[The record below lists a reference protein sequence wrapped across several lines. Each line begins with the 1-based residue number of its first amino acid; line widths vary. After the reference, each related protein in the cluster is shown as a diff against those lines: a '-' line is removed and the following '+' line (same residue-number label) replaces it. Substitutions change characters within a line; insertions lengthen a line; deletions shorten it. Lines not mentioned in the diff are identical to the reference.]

1 MATNNARGRTARTV
15 PSAVAPTKGRAPLE
29 QRTGA
34 NRPVGAGAGKHR
46 GDRRDTSR
54 PFTNNNRRQPNHGDP
69 LGSGKK
75 QIQGGGK
82 AVKGGGKREKGTYD
96 H

>member
-1 MATNNARGRTARTV
+1 METRKSRGRTAHTV
-15 PSAVAPTKGRAPLE
+15 PDEFAPVKGRN
-29 QRTGA
+29 QRSES
-34 NRPVGAGAGKHR
+34 NRPVGPGTGIHR

-54 PFTNNNRRQPNHGDP
+54 PYTNNSRRQPNHGDP

-82 AVKGGGKREKGTYD
+82 ARKGGGKREKGTYD

>member
-1 MATNNARGRTARTV
+1 MAKQSRGRTTDV
-15 PSAVAPTKGRAPLE
+15 KPSAVAPTKARFPLE
-29 QRTGA
+29 KRTDVT
-34 NRPVGAGAGKHR
+34 RPIGRGGGKNR
-46 GDRRDTSR
+46 GDRRDTN
-54 PFTNNNRRQPNHGDP
+54 PVFTNNNRRQPNHGDP

-82 AVKGGGKREKGTYD
+82 AKKGGGKREKGTYD

>member
-1 MATNNARGRTARTV
+1 MENKKPRGRTAKIT
-15 PSAVAPTKGRAPLE
+15 PKEFAPKQGLDQRAD
-29 QRTGA
+29 A
-34 NRPVGAGAGKHR
+34 NRPIGPGVGTHR